1 MLEVEFKASLRG
13 VSLPR
18 LHDEMET
25 LGFLRRKALRES
37 DTYFSGIDRD
47 FGRTDEA
54 LRLRTCADAETG
66 RFLETVLTY
75 KGPKQDS
82 VSNTRTEHEVSVGSG
97 ETAEKLLEALGF
109 RAAFKVEK
117 VRREYIWDGVTLCL
131 DTVTGLGDF
140 LELELLAPDQD
151 QWEPAAARL
160 LALLDRLGVPRE
172 NLIHRSY
179 LEMLLE
185 RT

>member
-1 MLEVEFKASLRG
+1 MLEVEFKASLKG
-13 VSLPR
+13 ISLPG
-18 LHDEMET
+18 LHDAMET
-25 LGFLRRKALRES
+25 QGFQLQTALRES

-47 FGRTDEA
+47 FGQTDEA
-54 LRLRTCADAETG
+54 LRLRVCADAETG
-66 RFLETVLTY
+66 RFLQTVLTY
-75 KGPKQDS
+75 KGPKRDS

-97 ETAEKLLEALGF
+97 ETAGKLLEALGF
-109 RAAFKVEK
+109 RAAFTVEK
-117 VRREYIWDGVTLCL
+117 VRREYALYGVTLWL

-140 LELELLAPDQD
+140 LELELLAPDRD

-160 LALLDRLGVPRE
+160 LALLDQLGVPRE